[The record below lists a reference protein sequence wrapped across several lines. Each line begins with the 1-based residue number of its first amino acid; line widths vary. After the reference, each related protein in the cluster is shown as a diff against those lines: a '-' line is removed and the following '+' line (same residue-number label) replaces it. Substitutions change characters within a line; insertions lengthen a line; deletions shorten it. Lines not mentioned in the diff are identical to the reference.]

1 MECIQL
7 GLILL
12 IIREMKIK
20 TIIMQPL
27 WRIVWKFLKK
37 LKTELTY
44 DPAIP
49 PLGIYP
55 EKTILQKDTCTPMF
69 TASLFTIAKTWKE
82 FKCPLTDEWI

>member
-1 MECIQL
+1 
-7 GLILL
+7 
-12 IIREMKIK
+12 
-20 TIIMQPL
+20 MQPL